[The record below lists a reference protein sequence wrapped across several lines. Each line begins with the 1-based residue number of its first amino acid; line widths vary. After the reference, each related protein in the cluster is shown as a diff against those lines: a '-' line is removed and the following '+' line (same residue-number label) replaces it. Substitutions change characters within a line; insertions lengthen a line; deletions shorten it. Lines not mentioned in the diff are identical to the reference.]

1 MKKQRGFSVI
11 ELLVVV
17 VILGIL
23 TALTVISLNPNRRQI
38 KTDDAAGAI
47 YNIMRQARIQS
58 ITRRQFYGVVINAS
72 NTPQTMTLN
81 SSNISLTFLPQSIS
95 LVDMGQLSAGDEKI
109 TLTKT
114 LPADIIINASFFPTT
129 NNPDFPVPEK
139 TFNKYDFSTGPYVT
153 FFDPAG
159 RSVNAANGAGT
170 QSFST
175 FYFSS
180 FDVDLTKSST
190 LLRAVTLYGS
200 TGGLKFWR
208 YLPTGTPTKWSPK
221 INPNT

>member
-1 MKKQRGFSVI
+1 MKKHQGFSLI

-17 VILGIL
+17 VLLGIL
-23 TALTVISLNPNRRQI
+23 TALTVISLNPIRRQI
-38 KTDDAAGAI
+38 KTEDAAGAI

-58 ITRRQFYGVVINAS
+58 ITQRQFYGVVINTS
-72 NTPQTMTLN
+72 NSPQTLMLN
-81 SSNISLTFLPQSIS
+81 SSNINLTFLPQSIS

-109 TLTKT
+109 SLTKI
-114 LPADIIINASFFPTT
+114 LPADVIINASFFPAS
-129 NNPDFPVPEK
+129 NNADFPVPEK
-139 TFNKYDFSTGPYVT
+139 TFTKYDFSTGPYVT

-159 RSVNAANGAGT
+159 RAVNAANGTGT

-180 FDVDLTKSST
+180 FDIDLVKSPT

-208 YLPTGTPTKWSPK
+208 YLPTGTPTKWSLK
-221 INPNT
+221 INANT